1 MEEKFLEQLT
11 DVLDVEDTVAMDT
24 ILVDLEEW
32 DSLSIV
38 SFIAMAKT
46 TYGKTVAP
54 TAVKAAVTVED
65 LYQFVQN

>member
-24 ILVDLEEW
+24 VLVNLEEW

-46 TYGKTVAP
+46 MYGKTVAP
-54 TAVKAAVTVED
+54 ASVKAAITVKD
-65 LYQFVQN
+65 LYQFVQD